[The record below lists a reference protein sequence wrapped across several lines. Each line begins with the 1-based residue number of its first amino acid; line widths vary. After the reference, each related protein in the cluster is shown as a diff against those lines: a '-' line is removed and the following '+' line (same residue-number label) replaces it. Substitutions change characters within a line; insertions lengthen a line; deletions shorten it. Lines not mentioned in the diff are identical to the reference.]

1 MEDDKK
7 AMENMFN
14 ITQIY
19 FDTSKKRTK
28 LPQLAQEFFNAL
40 DNDKNGKVQIH
51 EFLGF
56 MTEQGLT
63 KMNNRHLFNT
73 LDRDGNGSLD
83 FMEVMCLLYIV
94 KSGRPFCGGCGCFIP
109 DIFFSCTKCFHNE
122 EGSFCLCPTCFHE
135 NRFQHKHEQ
144 NYFLDNFA
152 MLEMQRLQAVA
163 ATKVLYI
170 IFLYTF
176 IFVRLS
182 LIKH

>member
-14 ITQIY
+14 ITKIY
-19 FDTSKKRTK
+19 LDTTEKRTK
-28 LPQLAQEFFNAL
+28 LPKLAQEFFNAL
-40 DNDKNGKVQIH
+40 DKDGDGKVQIH

-56 MTEQGLT
+56 TREQGLT
-63 KMNNRHLFNT
+63 KMSNRHLFDT
-73 LDRDGNGSLD
+73 LDKDGNGSLD
-83 FMEVMCLLYIV
+83 FLEVMCLFYIV

-109 DIFFSCTKCFHNE
+109 DIFFTCTKCFHNE
-122 EGSFCLCPTCFHE
+122 EGSFCLCTTCFHK
-135 NRFQHKHEQ
+135 NCFQHKHGQ

-170 IFLYTF
+170 IFLDTF